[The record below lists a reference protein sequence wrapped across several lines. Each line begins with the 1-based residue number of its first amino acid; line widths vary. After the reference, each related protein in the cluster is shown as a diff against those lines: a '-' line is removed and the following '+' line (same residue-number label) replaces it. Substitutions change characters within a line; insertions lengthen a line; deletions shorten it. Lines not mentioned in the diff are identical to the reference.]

1 MNPLPFS
8 PAPSLL
14 ERAVALAGTPLYL
27 YDESTI
33 IDRCRRVRAMPNAFG
48 LRVAY
53 AMKAN
58 SNRAILQLITSQ
70 GLGIDAS
77 SMNEVRRARLA
88 GVPPEQIMLTTQE
101 VPEGEDR
108 DELEQLM
115 AAGLEYNVCSL
126 RQLELLASSTRTEQ
140 RSISVRVNPGVGT
153 GESRTRNTGDK
164 YSSFGIHLEALPEVV
179 RRAGEHRMP
188 IVEVH
193 THIGSGGAPELW
205 QSNIDRVLSIVEQFF
220 PEATTVNLGGGF
232 RVARMPDESSAD
244 ITALGRYAEQRF
256 AEFAAR
262 TGRRLRM
269 AVEPGTYLVAQAG
282 VIVSRV
288 LDRKSSGPDGFDF
301 LILDAG
307 METNTRPL
315 LYGSRHPFLVVSR
328 DGRVLSDE
336 FGPTPKEAQPRV
348 VVGRCCETG
357 DCQTLDEQH
366 QVVPRCMAEP
376 AIGDL
381 LVIGAAG
388 AYCSSMSLTGY
399 NSHRQA
405 PEVLARSDGS
415 LLLIRERQSLTQLV
429 MNERS
434 LPGAD

>member
-1 MNPLPFS
+1 MNPPPFS
-8 PAPSLL
+8 PSPALL
-14 ERAVALAGTPLYL
+14 ERAVALAGTPVYL
-27 YDESTI
+27 YDEATI

-58 SNRAILQLITSQ
+58 SNRAILQLVTGQ

-77 SMNEVRRARLA
+77 SLNEVRRARLA
-88 GVPPEQIMLTTQE
+88 GVADQRIMLTTQE
-101 VPEGEDR
+101 VPEGDDR
-108 DELEQLM
+108 EELEQLM

-126 RQLELLASSTRTEQ
+126 RQLELLARSATTEQ
-140 RSISVRVNPGVGT
+140 CAISIRVNPGVGT

-164 YSSFGIHLEALPEVV
+164 YSSFGIHLDALPEVV
-179 RRAGEHRMP
+179 RRARAHRMP

-205 QSNIDRVLSIVEQFF
+205 QSNIDRVLTIVEQFF

-244 ITALGRYAEQRF
+244 ITALGRYAERRF
-256 AEFAAR
+256 SEFSAR
-262 TGRRLRM
+262 TGRKLKM
-269 AVEPGTYLVAQAG
+269 AVEPGTYLVANAG

-288 LDRKSSGPDGFDF
+288 LDKKSSGPDGFDF

-315 LYGSRHPFLVVSR
+315 LYGSRHPFSVVAR

-336 FGPTPKEAQPRV
+336 FALPSQALLPQV

-366 QVVPRCMAEP
+366 TVIPRRMAEP
-376 AIGDL
+376 EIGDYV
-381 LVIGAAG
+381 VIGGAG

-405 PEVLARSDGS
+405 PELLVRPDGS
-415 LLLIRERQSLTQLV
+415 LVTIRERQSLAQLV

-434 LPGAD
+434 LPEPA